1 MEEISGWLT
10 EHEGIFLEKATASLR
25 KTQGAIVEIGSY
37 LGKST
42 VHLARGREIVYA
54 IDPHKGIFSGGST
67 GSTKKQFLVNL
78 DSAGVKAFVKPIIK
92 TSKEASKAWTKPIK
106 FVFIDGLHDKNH
118 ALEDFHL
125 WSPYLVSGGIVAM
138 HDSFCGWEGA
148 GAVAMRHI
156 VYGDEFGEIGVV
168 GSIIYGVK
176 KNIGLFG
183 WIQKEFRQCIIE
195 LCQSIYRSP
204 YISKR
209 VQFILVHKLLRVFL
223 INRFSV
229 IGRPSGKNAIWQ

>member
-10 EHEGIFLEKATASLR
+10 EHEGIFLEKAISSLR
-25 KTQGAIVEIGSY
+25 GTPGAIVEIGSY

-42 VHLARGREIVYA
+42 VHLAQAGETVYA
-54 IDPHKGIFSGGST
+54 IDPHKGNFSGGRT
-67 GSTKKQFLVNL
+67 GSTKKQFLFNL
-78 DSAGVKAFVKPIIK
+78 ERENVRAFVKPIIK
-92 TSKEASKAWTKPIK
+92 TSKEASKTWTKPIK

-118 ALEDFHL
+118 ALEDFQL
-125 WSPYLVSGGIVAM
+125 WSPYLISGGMVAM
-138 HDSFCGWEGA
+138 HDAFCGWDGA

-176 KNIGLFG
+176 KNIGIFG

-209 VQFILVHKLLRVFL
+209 VQFILVHKLLRVLL

-229 IGRPSGKNAIWQ
+229 YGRPPGKNAVWQ